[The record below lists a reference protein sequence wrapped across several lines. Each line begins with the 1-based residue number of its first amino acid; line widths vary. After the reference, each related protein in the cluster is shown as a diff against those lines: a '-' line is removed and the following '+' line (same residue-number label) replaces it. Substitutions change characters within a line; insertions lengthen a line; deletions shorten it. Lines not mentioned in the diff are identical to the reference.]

1 MKLTIDETNRRRKKQ
16 KKYNLKNNITPSPII
31 KKIKNDIADSL
42 NPYSVKKHD
51 VIDKKMDNDQ
61 LIKMIKITKLEMEKS
76 AKNLDFI
83 QAANLRDKLKELQT
97 QLKDSK

>member
-1 MKLTIDETNRRRKKQ
+1 
-16 KKYNLKNNITPSPII
+16 
-31 KKIKNDIADSL
+31 
-42 NPYSVKKHD
+42 
-51 VIDKKMDNDQ
+51 MDNDQ

>member
-1 MKLTIDETNRRRKKQ
+1 MIFN
-16 KKYNLKNNITPSPII
+16 
-31 KKIKNDIADSL
+31 DSL

-76 AKNLDFI
+76 QKP
-83 QAANLRDKLKELQT
+83 
-97 QLKDSK
+97 